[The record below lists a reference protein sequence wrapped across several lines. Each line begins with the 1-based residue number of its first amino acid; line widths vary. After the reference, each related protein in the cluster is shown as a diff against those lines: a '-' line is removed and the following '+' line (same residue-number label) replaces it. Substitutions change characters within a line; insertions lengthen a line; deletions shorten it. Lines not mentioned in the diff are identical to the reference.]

1 LVVEGGQELSGRGGE
16 KEDECGGQVEIIC
29 RESSEISVG
38 RQSLGYA
45 RDLGWRRL
53 QRVYGD
59 NTS

>member
-1 LVVEGGQELSGRGGE
+1 MEEGVRKRMSV
-16 KEDECGGQVEIIC
+16 GGQVEIIC
-29 RESSEISVG
+29 RESREISVG

-53 QRVYGD
+53 QRIYGD